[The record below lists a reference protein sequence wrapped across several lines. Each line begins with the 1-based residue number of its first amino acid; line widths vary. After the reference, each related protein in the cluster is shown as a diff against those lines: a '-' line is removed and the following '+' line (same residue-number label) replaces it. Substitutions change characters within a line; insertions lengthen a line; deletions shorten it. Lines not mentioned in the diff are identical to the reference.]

1 MEVVRTVQAMIS
13 LWDSRKEAGLMKFAP
28 KEIILKDGQ
37 KCTIRRFEKK
47 DAKAVSALIAYT
59 LRTTNRADYSEEYLE
74 KDIQCLQPENL
85 ISRAEVQHFY
95 VAEDD
100 NRIVGCG
107 SIGSYWGKE
116 DESSLF
122 TIFVHPDQQ
131 GKGLGQSI
139 IETLEQDEYALRAKR
154 IEIPA
159 SITGLP
165 FYLKM
170 GYSYKNGKAVIDEEQ
185 LYRLEK
191 FRKPVSA
198 QQTVEQEKQ
207 QRIAAEMLNIICG
220 RHSYRGKYKPD
231 TVPRDKLKMI
241 MEAGL
246 AAPSGC
252 NKQTTSLIAVDDPAL
267 LKKVLAVIDPPVAV
281 TAPAVICVLTQR
293 INAYRDRCFAVQD
306 YSAAIE
312 NMLLMIRA
320 LGYASCWYE
329 GHITDSDRIGDQIA
343 AVLRVPDGYELVCL
357 LPVGVPEDEPRAP
370 KKKSFQERA
379 WFNEIKLIKN
389 M

>member
-1 MEVVRTVQAMIS
+1 MR
-13 LWDSRKEAGLMKFAP
+13 FAP
-28 KEIILKDGQ
+28 KEIILKNGQ

-100 NRIVGCG
+100 SRIVGCG

-191 FRKPVSA
+191 FREPVSA

-379 WFNEIKLIKN
+379 WFNEIKLISN
-389 M
+389 VQAEESP